1 MSSSSSQSSKL
12 LFPASKK
19 AKETET
25 ISKNNKNPEINSLLE
40 AAALAND
47 VSGTG
52 NQFCFSYF
60 NKFESMKNESAKIKN
75 SMKFVSQYVSEA
87 EMNVLKSGNPGAD
100 AEKMQSLKKTCA
112 DIKKKVV
119 EELMKQVR
127 KDKPGPKETFTAIS
141 IDSKLKQQKKT
152 GEGVGAVSKNNWV
165 FLGNI
170 IIKKGLT
177 IIYFIPLLR
186 NYIYFYLIRPLLVSE
201 PGGTIWAGTQIVG
214 IFASH
219 WGGSFRSAEELKNR
233 FPKQTQ

>member
-19 AKETET
+19 AKEET
-25 ISKNNKNPEINSLLE
+25 ISKNKKHPEIDSLLE

-52 NQFCFSYF
+52 NQFCFSYC

-112 DIKKKVV
+112 DIKKKVLD
-119 EELMKQVR
+119 ELMKKVG
-127 KDKPGPKETFTAIS
+127 KDKPGAKETFTAIS

-186 NYIYFYLIRPLLVSE
+186 NYIYFY
-201 PGGTIWAGTQIVG
+201 
-214 IFASH
+214 
-219 WGGSFRSAEELKNR
+219 
-233 FPKQTQ
+233 